1 MDTCQSEGKEC
12 GTVCGVDCGLCET
25 GETCSAGTCIEVTS
39 DVSCLDCS
47 LRLSVLNKEST
58 NDTLTALTLVVDYFP
73 TNLEPRPR
81 IADVRLNVPAG
92 LVLDSLTLGIAGS
105 SASKELYVDPESG
118 SPWKIRSDGSI
129 QALVVALDNSNNL
142 ESGRLLTY
150 TFSIPAPQAG
160 PVSVNL
166 VKRDQTFAP
175 PDSDSAIDATA
186 YDNVL
191 EVSP

>member
-1 MDTCQSEGKEC
+1 M
-12 GTVCGVDCGLCET
+12 
-25 GETCSAGTCIEVTS
+25 
-39 DVSCLDCS
+39 
-47 LRLSVLNKEST
+47 
-58 NDTLTALTLVVDYFP
+58 VDYFP
-73 TNLEPRPR
+73 SDLEPRPR

-92 LVLDSLTLGIAGS
+92 LVLDNLTLGIAGL

-118 SPWKIRSDGSI
+118 SPWKVRSDGNI
-129 QALVVALDNSNNL
+129 QALIIALDNSNSL

-175 PDSDSAIDATA
+175 PDSDSAIDTTS